1 MTAEQF
7 KKQLPDFA
15 SSELKIRPPLT
26 FRHVSA
32 RMFPLRANL
41 DILQQLCDSFL
52 NIVPR
57 EAGYFR
63 APVPY
68 VFLAVLDYGQMGEKE
83 LNDGWFSQVEVYFGV
98 PVEWYRWESGRF
110 VFHDWALI
118 TPYIFVNDDV
128 SVPVGRT
135 IYGFPKILAKVEAT
149 PSQWIK
155 YPLAPTMLARIST
168 KVFPQ
173 VFAGAK
179 LESRVFL
186 EVETA
191 AMSNIRAPF
200 DASSP
205 TLPWTIASN
214 MADAFGGFGRDAW
227 WLAQGMRIC
236 PIIPSAG
243 GPEIVPEMMARVMKC
258 FAPGE
263 NGLFLNSLN
272 MKQFRR
278 EDSEDKICYRALTN
292 GKMEVSAVNDV
303 GLLGENRILLGDL
316 SGGYSISLY
325 EHASL
330 PIAQTLGLE
339 SYSSWTSGG
348 VQVQEF
354 KPVIPH
360 WFDVDLI
367 YHRGTNL
374 AWQKS
379 DGIWRNE
386 TGEPFTEKANSAYND
401 EISTAIEAIS
411 GPFQFPGTV
420 IRVLP
425 LIANREKL
433 QGFLD
438 SRVNNALK
446 DQIVN
451 DDESPS
457 KYKIRF
463 RVWARGKQRIDG
475 CGTETSGRIA
485 YVYMAAS
492 TFDGVISKSNNVGDW
507 AKDELSFLIPI
518 EFQRKP
524 VDPEAKAGDEEKGWE
539 TMGVGL
545 VPAFTLV
552 DNCITA
558 FTRWEIQGIQAQTA
572 NFRTPKN
579 VWLDQK
585 GAMEPGQPLMCVE
598 VETLPALGEGQNATF
613 APFLEITQDDPSYGF
628 GNVPDSEAR
637 WAGRLRRELLGKR
650 AAKQQYFDD
659 LKIARALSIELLGSE
674 KPFSLYTLKEFR
686 DVKDPDKACYQAIV
700 RVPRKLIGVSDLRE
714 IEKTLTVR
722 LYGYPPFDIV
732 KDLGLHAI
740 PLEDRSAGTV
750 YSMQALRPF
759 YIRATVE
766 EAKSEC
772 LIARSG
778 SKQWILYPKAFE
790 TMLGKEKSLPI
801 VVDLAAERVQD
812 MTDPSHTAE
821 TMAQARLRWSNRT
834 AKTAEKKKGKNK
846 QTMGTAKS
854 ASAEEAEAQVI
865 SVKMA
870 QDALDVLDA
879 QVVIESILS
888 REWSNCDPNAR
899 WRKGRQAL
907 IDTFCQLPVNGKLR
921 PYTEAELYRK
931 TNNDLTRKVGSV
943 AGYIEEKNLWQ
954 RTAED
959 DWSLSKL
966 IALAHTGTATGK
978 ASKGGAGAQQASS
991 RKGTQAPDNKDMDQL
1006 NELVKEN
1013 LRGEGPDISW
1023 CKAMVKIIRSLS
1035 DFALEEDELEHF
1047 VDFLSPVAILGVPG
1061 IMSAYAVKDKKKRN
1075 KQKRPE
1081 VPKPEALAGRA
1092 IREGKQLL
1100 DLLHKIQKRH
1110 IQGASTDCGGPD
1122 LQAAA
1127 LNERLTRLL
1136 SRLEKELDDEKVT
1149 DEDARTQ
1156 LEKERAHA
1164 DEFAEII
1171 VLARNKRQ
1179 LQLDALLNKLSK
1191 AFQKPDFCIRR
1202 DAFREANRESLLPIE
1217 QSWDEHWYYGREIK
1231 LEGSL
1236 AKVVCDRMIES
1247 RK

>member
-1 MTAEQF
+1 MTPEQF
-7 KKQLPDFA
+7 TKQLPDFA
-15 SSELKIRPPLT
+15 SSELDVRPPLM

-32 RMFPLRANL
+32 RVFPLRANL
-41 DILQQLCDSFL
+41 DILQQLCNSFL
-52 NIVPR
+52 NIIP
-57 EAGYFR
+57 EQAGYFR

-68 VFLAVLDYGQMGEKE
+68 VFLVVLDYSQMGEE
-83 LNDGWFSQVEVYFGV
+83 QMRAGWFSQVEVYFGV

-110 VFHDWALI
+110 VFHDWAVI
-118 TPYIFVNDDV
+118 TPYIFVDDDV

-149 PSQWIK
+149 PSRWIK
-155 YPLAPTMLARIST
+155 FPLAPTTLARIST
-168 KVFPQ
+168 KVFPH
-173 VFAGAK
+173 VFTGEK

-191 AMSNIRAPF
+191 AMSTIRAPF
-200 DASSP
+200 DATSP
-205 TLPWTIASN
+205 TLPWTMASN
-214 MADAFGGFGRDAW
+214 LADAFGGFGRDAW

-243 GPEIVPEMMARVMKC
+243 GPEIVPAMMARAMRY
-258 FAPGE
+258 FEPGE
-263 NGLFLNSLN
+263 NGFFLNSLN

-292 GKMEVSAVNDV
+292 GKMEVSAFNGV

-325 EHASL
+325 EHATL

-354 KPVIPH
+354 RPVVPF
-360 WFDVDLI
+360 WTDVDLT
-367 YHRGTNL
+367 YHRGTNI

-386 TGEPFTEKANSAYND
+386 TGEPFTKKANRDYNNT
-401 EISTAIEAIS
+401 ISTAIEAIR

-425 LIANREKL
+425 LIANKEKL
-433 QGFLD
+433 QDFLND
-438 SRVNNALK
+438 RVNNALK
-446 DQIVN
+446 DPIVN
-451 DDESPS
+451 EDESPA
-457 KYKIRF
+457 KYKIRLQ
-463 RVWARGKQRIDG
+463 VWARGKQRIDG
-475 CGTETSGRIA
+475 SGTETSGRIA

-492 TFDGVISKSNNVGDW
+492 TFDGVISRSNNVGDW

-518 EFQRKP
+518 KFQRKP
-524 VDPEAKAGDEEKGWE
+524 VGPRREARAGNEEDGWE

-545 VPAFTLV
+545 VPAITLV

-572 NFRTPKN
+572 KFPTPKN

-585 GAMEPGQPLMCVE
+585 GAMEPGQPLMRVE
-598 VETLPALGEGQNATF
+598 VESLPALGEGQNAIF
-613 APFLEITQDDPSYGF
+613 VPFLEITQDDPSYGF

-650 AAKQQYFDD
+650 AVKQQYFDD

-686 DVKDPDKACYQAIV
+686 DVNAPKKACYQAIV

-732 KDLGLHAI
+732 KKLGLHAI
-740 PLEDRSAGTV
+740 QLEDRSAGTV

-766 EAKSEC
+766 EAKAEC

-778 SKQWILYPKAFE
+778 SKEWTLYPKVFD
-790 TMLGKEKSLPI
+790 TMLGEGKPI
-801 VVDLAAERVQD
+801 VVDLEAESVQD

-821 TMAQARLRWSNRT
+821 TMAQARLRWSNRP
-834 AKTAEKKKGKNK
+834 AEKKEGNNK
-846 QTMGTAKS
+846 QPNGTAKS
-854 ASAEEAEAQVI
+854 ASADEADAQVI

-870 QDALDVLDA
+870 QEAFDVLDA

-899 WRKGRQAL
+899 WRKGKQAL
-907 IDTFCQLPVNGKLR
+907 INTFCQLPVGGELR

-931 TNNDLTRKVGSV
+931 TNNDFTRMVGSV
-943 AGYIEEKNLWQ
+943 AGYIMERDLWHGENWPSLAVLVARARAANL
-954 RTAED
+954 
-959 DWSLSKL
+959 
-966 IALAHTGTATGK
+966 ATSK
-978 ASKGGAGAQQASS
+978 ASKGRTGARQARS
-991 RKGTQAPDNKDMDQL
+991 RKGAQVPDNEFTKQL
-1006 NELVKEN
+1006 LRVIKAN
-1013 LRGEGPDISW
+1013 LQGDGPDMSW
-1023 CKAMVKIIRSLS
+1023 RQDMRKIIMSLFE
-1035 DFALEEDELEHF
+1035 FAQKEEQLERY
-1047 VDFLSPVAILGVPG
+1047 VNFLSPVAILGVPG
-1061 IMSAYAVKDKKKRN
+1061 IISAYAVRDKKKKQN
-1075 KQKRPE
+1075 TQKRP
-1081 VPKPEALAGRA
+1081 AGRDPDAVAERA
-1092 IREGKQLL
+1092 IDEGMG
-1100 DLLHKIQKRH
+1100 LLHLVGEILKKP
-1110 IQGASTDCGGPD
+1110 IQGAPTSGASPD
-1122 LQAAA
+1122 RQAAA
-1127 LNERLTRLL
+1127 QEMRLKRLL
-1136 SRLEKELDDEKVT
+1136 SWLRRELGDEKVPR
-1149 DEDARTQ
+1149 EDARTR
-1156 LEKERAHA
+1156 LEKVRAHA
-1164 DEFAEII
+1164 DEIAEII

-1179 LQLDALLNKLSK
+1179 LQLAALLNKLSK
-1191 AFQKPDFCIRR
+1191 ASQKPDFCIRR
-1202 DAFREANRESLLPIE
+1202 DAFQEVNRESLLPIE
-1217 QSWDEHWYYGREIK
+1217 QSWDEHWYYGQEIK
-1231 LEGSL
+1231 LEESL
-1236 AKVVCDRMIES
+1236 AQEACARMIKN